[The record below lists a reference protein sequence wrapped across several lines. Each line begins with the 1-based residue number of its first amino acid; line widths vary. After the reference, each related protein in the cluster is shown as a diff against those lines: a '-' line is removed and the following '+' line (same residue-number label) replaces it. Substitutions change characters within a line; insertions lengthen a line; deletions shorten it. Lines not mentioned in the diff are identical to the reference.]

1 MEGETMTR
9 YTPPHER
16 TPEQAAAILQAERD
30 VAEAVEAAARPSI
43 SNSPEDVQMVIAY
56 ISAGAAEPFASFVRK
71 WRVARGLADQR
82 RIDNR
87 AG

>member
-1 MEGETMTR
+1 MSATTR

-16 TPEQAAAILQAERD
+16 TPEQVAAIHQAEREISD
-30 VAEAVEAAARPSI
+30 AAETAVRLSI
-43 SNSPEDVQMVIAY
+43 SNSQEDVQMVIAY
-56 ISAGAAEPFASFVRK
+56 IAAKASEPLADFVRK
-71 WRVARGLADQR
+71 WRVAHGIADQR

>member
-1 MEGETMTR
+1 MTR

-16 TPEQAAAILQAERD
+16 TPQQAAAIHQAEQEIAD
-30 VAEAVEAAARPSI
+30 TAGTAVRPSI

-56 ISAGAAEPFASFVRK
+56 IAAKASEPLASFVRK
-71 WRVARGLADQR
+71 WRVAHGLADQR